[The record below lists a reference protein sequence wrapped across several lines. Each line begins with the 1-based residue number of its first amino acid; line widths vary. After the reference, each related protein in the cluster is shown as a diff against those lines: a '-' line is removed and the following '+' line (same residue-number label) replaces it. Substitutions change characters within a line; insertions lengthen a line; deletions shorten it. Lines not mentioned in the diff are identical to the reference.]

1 MQKSGSRGT
10 EVCIAGFSV
19 LYLLCNEIF
28 DNVFWQKGVWEMSK
42 RPIIF
47 SLLVVV
53 TLLASGG
60 VFAQGDTV
68 LHVFGP
74 AAIDVLG
81 SFAPADVQA
90 QVHEEVIGGYLDEN
104 PDVSDVA
111 WDAQGPI
118 EGGTT
123 RLMTAHL
130 AGEHID
136 VIACAAN
143 PTNGAY
149 VRRGVLRDLTEDIA
163 PFVDR
168 FEPAS
173 LDAYTIGGRVYG
185 IPVSTVSTST
195 FYYNVD
201 AFNELGLEEPDTYEE
216 FIELA
221 AALDAGGYFPV
232 LHQGKTVWMWPMWYF
247 ETAAQTM
254 GDPIA
259 KTVANLRGEASFTD
273 AEDVEALAR
282 IGQFVD
288 DGILARDSLSVD
300 WDGMRSAFASQQSAI
315 YYGGTWELPW
325 IEANVIDFE
334 WGVFEFPQLPDV
346 PGTRGHGGGPDEGFC
361 IYSRISD
368 EMLPHAVAF
377 LEYISRPDIAN
388 KHLGISSP
396 LATSIKG
403 VSVIES
409 DIADDLRSNH
419 FPNTVRFLDWI
430 WPTEI
435 NDAFQGAI
443 QGIVGG
449 TITAEE
455 GMTRVQSVFDDLV
468 ADGYSYD
475 D

>member
-1 MQKSGSRGT
+1 
-10 EVCIAGFSV
+10 
-19 LYLLCNEIF
+19 
-28 DNVFWQKGVWEMSK
+28 MSK
-42 RPIIF
+42 RLIIF

-53 TLLASGG
+53 TLLAVGG
-60 VFAQGDTV
+60 VLAQDRVV

-74 AAIDVLG
+74 AAIDTLG
-81 SFAPADVQA
+81 TFAPTDLQ
-90 QVHEEVIGGYLDEN
+90 EEVQQEVLDGFLAEN
-104 PDVSDVA
+104 PGVSEVL

-123 RLMTAHL
+123 RVMTAHL
-130 AGEHID
+130 AGERMD

-149 VRRGVLRDLTEDIA
+149 VRRGVVRDITDDIQ
-163 PFVDR
+163 PWVDR

-173 LDAYTIGGRVYG
+173 LDAYTVGGRAYG
-185 IPVSTVSTST
+185 IPVSTLSTSSF
-195 FYYNVD
+195 FYNTDV
-201 AFNELGLEEPDTYEE
+201 FNQLGLAEPDSYEE
-216 FIELA
+216 LIEVA
-221 AALDAGGYFPV
+221 AALDGAGYIPV

-254 GDPIA
+254 GDPIT
-259 KTVANLRGEASFTD
+259 KTVSNLRGEASFTD
-273 AEDVEALAR
+273 PEDVEALAR

-288 DGILARDSLSVD
+288 DGILDRDSLSVD

-325 IEANVIDFE
+325 LEENVTDFE

-346 PGTRGHGGGPDEGFC
+346 PGTRGHGGGPDDGFC
-361 IYSRISD
+361 IYSGIPD
-368 EMLPHAVAF
+368 DILPHAVAF
-377 LEYISRPDIAN
+377 LEYVSRPEIAE
-388 KHLGISSP
+388 KHLGIAQP
-396 LATSIKG
+396 LAASIKG
-403 VSVIES
+403 VTAIES
-409 DIADDLRSNH
+409 EIADDLRSNH

-443 QGIVGG
+443 QGMVGG

-455 GMTRVQSVFDDLV
+455 GMAQVQAVYDDLV
-468 ADGYSYD
+468 FDGYSYD

>member
-1 MQKSGSRGT
+1 MLKR
-10 EVCIAGFSV
+10 
-19 LYLLCNEIF
+19 LLCC
-28 DNVFWQKGVWEMSK
+28 
-42 RPIIF
+42 
-47 SLLVVV
+47 SLLFVL
-53 TLLASGG
+53 TLLAFGN
-60 VFAQGDTV
+60 VAAQDGLV

-81 SFAPADVQA
+81 SFAPEDVQA
-90 QVHEEVIGGYLDEN
+90 AVHEEVIGGFLAEN
-104 PDVSDVA
+104 ADVSEVA

-130 AGEHID
+130 AGERID

-149 VRRGVLRDLTEDIA
+149 VRRGVLHDLTDVIT
-163 PFVDR
+163 PWVDR

-201 AFNELGLEEPDTYEE
+201 VFNELGLEEPDTYEE
-216 FIELA
+216 MIELS
-221 AALDAGGYFPV
+221 AALDDAGYIPV

-259 KTVANLRGEASFTD
+259 KTIQNLRGEASFMD
-273 AEDVEALAR
+273 APDVEALAR

-288 DGILARDSLSVD
+288 DGILDRDSLSVD

-325 IEANVIDFE
+325 IEANVMDFE

-361 IYSRISD
+361 IYSGISD

-377 LEYISRPDIAN
+377 LEYISRPEIAD
-388 KHLGISSP
+388 KHLGISEP

-409 DIADDLRSNH
+409 DIADDLRGNH

-435 NDAFQGAI
+435 NDAFQSAI

-455 GMTRVQSVFDDLV
+455 GMAAVQGVFDDLV
-468 ADGYSYD
+468 FDGYSFD

>member
-1 MQKSGSRGT
+1 
-10 EVCIAGFSV
+10 
-19 LYLLCNEIF
+19 
-28 DNVFWQKGVWEMSK
+28 MSK
-42 RPIIF
+42 RLIIF

-53 TLLASGG
+53 TLLAVGG
-60 VFAQGDTV
+60 VLAQDVVV

-74 AAIDVLG
+74 AAIDTLG
-81 SFAPADVQA
+81 TFAPTDLQ
-90 QVHEEVIGGYLDEN
+90 EEVQQEVLDGFLAEN
-104 PDVSDVA
+104 PGVSEVL

-123 RLMTAHL
+123 RVMTAHL
-130 AGEHID
+130 AGERMD

-149 VRRGVLRDLTEDIA
+149 VRRGVVRDITDDIQ
-163 PFVDR
+163 PWVDR

-173 LDAYTIGGRVYG
+173 LDAYTVGGRAYG
-185 IPVSTVSTST
+185 IPVSTLSTSSF
-195 FYYNVD
+195 FYNTDV
-201 AFNELGLEEPDTYEE
+201 FNQLGLAEPDSYEE
-216 FIELA
+216 LIEVA
-221 AALDAGGYFPV
+221 AALDGAGYIPV

-254 GDPIA
+254 GDPIT
-259 KTVANLRGEASFTD
+259 KTVSNLRGEASFTD
-273 AEDVEALAR
+273 PEDVEALAR

-288 DGILARDSLSVD
+288 DGILDRDSLSVD

-325 IEANVIDFE
+325 LEENVTDFE

-346 PGTRGHGGGPDEGFC
+346 PGTRGHGGGPDDGFC
-361 IYSRISD
+361 IYSGIPD
-368 EMLPHAVAF
+368 DILPHAVAF
-377 LEYISRPDIAN
+377 LEYVSRPEIAE
-388 KHLGISSP
+388 KHLGIAQP
-396 LATSIKG
+396 LAASIKG
-403 VSVIES
+403 VTAIES
-409 DIADDLRSNH
+409 EIADDLRSNH

-443 QGIVGG
+443 QGMVGG

-455 GMTRVQSVFDDLV
+455 GMAQVQAVYDDLV
-468 ADGYSYD
+468 FDGYSYD

>member
-1 MQKSGSRGT
+1 
-10 EVCIAGFSV
+10 
-19 LYLLCNEIF
+19 
-28 DNVFWQKGVWEMSK
+28 MSK

-53 TLLASGG
+53 TLLAVGG
-60 VFAQGDTV
+60 VLAQDGVV

-74 AAIDVLG
+74 AAIDTLG
-81 SFAPADVQA
+81 TFAPTDLQEVVQ
-90 QVHEEVIGGYLDEN
+90 QEVLDGFLAEN
-104 PDVSDVA
+104 PGVSEVL

-123 RLMTAHL
+123 RVMTAHL
-130 AGEHID
+130 AGERMD
-136 VIACAAN
+136 VIVCAAN
-143 PTNGAY
+143 PTNGAF
-149 VRRGVLRDLTEDIA
+149 VRRGVVRDITDNIQ
-163 PFVDR
+163 PWVDR

-173 LDAYTIGGRVYG
+173 LDAYTVGGKAYG
-185 IPVSTVSTST
+185 IPVSTLSTSSF
-195 FYYNVD
+195 FYNTDV
-201 AFNELGLEEPDTYEE
+201 FNQLGLAEPDSYEE
-216 FIELA
+216 LIEVA
-221 AALDAGGYFPV
+221 AVLDGAGYIPV

-254 GDPIA
+254 GDPIT
-259 KTVANLRGEASFTD
+259 KTVSNLRGEASFTD
-273 AEDVEALAR
+273 PEDVEALAR

-288 DGILARDSLSVD
+288 DGILDRDSLSVD

-325 IEANVIDFE
+325 LEENVIDFE

-346 PGTRGHGGGPDEGFC
+346 PGTRGHGGGPDDGFC
-361 IYSRISD
+361 IYSGISD
-368 EMLPHAVAF
+368 DILPHAVAF
-377 LEYISRPDIAN
+377 LEYVSRPEVAE
-388 KHLGISSP
+388 KHLGIAQP
-396 LATSIKG
+396 LAASIKG
-403 VSVIES
+403 VTAIES
-409 DIADDLRSNH
+409 EIADDLRSNH

-443 QGIVGG
+443 QGMVGG

-455 GMTRVQSVFDDLV
+455 GMAQVQAVYDDLV
-468 ADGYSYD
+468 FDGYSYD

>member
-1 MQKSGSRGT
+1 MLKR
-10 EVCIAGFSV
+10 
-19 LYLLCNEIF
+19 LLCC
-28 DNVFWQKGVWEMSK
+28 
-42 RPIIF
+42 
-47 SLLVVV
+47 SLLFVV
-53 TLLASGG
+53 TLL
-60 VFAQGDTV
+60 VFGNVAAQDGSA

-81 SFAPADVQA
+81 SFAPEDVQA
-90 QVHEEVIGGYLDEN
+90 AVHEEVIGGFLAEN
-104 PDVSDVA
+104 PDVSEVV

-130 AGEHID
+130 AGERID

-149 VRRGVLRDLTEDIA
+149 VRRGVLLDLTDHIT
-163 PFVDR
+163 PWVDR

-201 AFNELGLEEPDTYEE
+201 VFNELGLAEPDTYEE
-216 FIELA
+216 MIALA
-221 AALDAGGYFPV
+221 AELDAAGYIPV

-259 KTVANLRGEASFTD
+259 KTIQNLRGEASFTD
-273 AEDVEALAR
+273 APDVEALAR

-288 DGILARDSLSVD
+288 DGILDRDSLSVD

-325 IEANVIDFE
+325 IEANVMDFE

-361 IYSRISD
+361 IYSGISD

-377 LEYISRPDIAN
+377 LEYISRPEIAD
-388 KHLGISSP
+388 KHLGISEP
-396 LATSIKG
+396 LATSVKG

-409 DIADDLRSNH
+409 DIADDLRGNH

-435 NDAFQGAI
+435 NDAFQSAI

-455 GMTRVQSVFDDLV
+455 GMAAVQDVYDDLV
-468 ADGYSYD
+468 FDGYSFD

>member
-1 MQKSGSRGT
+1 
-10 EVCIAGFSV
+10 
-19 LYLLCNEIF
+19 
-28 DNVFWQKGVWEMSK
+28 MSK
-42 RPIIF
+42 RLIVF

-53 TLLASGG
+53 TLLAVGG
-60 VFAQGDTV
+60 VLAQDSVV

-74 AAIDVLG
+74 AAIDTLG
-81 SFAPADVQA
+81 TFAPTDLQESVQ
-90 QVHEEVIGGYLDEN
+90 QEVLDGFLAEN
-104 PDVSDVA
+104 PGVSEVL

-123 RLMTAHL
+123 RVMTAHL
-130 AGEHID
+130 AGERMD

-149 VRRGVLRDLTEDIA
+149 VRRGVVRDITDDIQ
-163 PFVDR
+163 PWVDR

-173 LDAYTIGGRVYG
+173 LDAYTVGGRAYG
-185 IPVSTVSTST
+185 IPVSTLSTSSF
-195 FYYNVD
+195 FYNTDV
-201 AFNELGLEEPDTYEE
+201 FNQLGLAEPDSYEE
-216 FIELA
+216 LIEVA
-221 AALDAGGYFPV
+221 AALDGAGYIPV

-254 GDPIA
+254 GDPIT
-259 KTVANLRGEASFTD
+259 KTVSNLRGEASFTD
-273 AEDVEALAR
+273 PEDVEALAR

-288 DGILARDSLSVD
+288 DGILDRDSLSVD

-325 IEANVIDFE
+325 LEENVTDFE

-346 PGTRGHGGGPDEGFC
+346 PGTRGHGGGPDDGFC
-361 IYSRISD
+361 IYSGIPD
-368 EMLPHAVAF
+368 DILPHAVAF
-377 LEYISRPDIAN
+377 LEYVSRPEIAE
-388 KHLGISSP
+388 KHLGIAQP
-396 LATSIKG
+396 LAASIKG
-403 VSVIES
+403 VTAIES
-409 DIADDLRSNH
+409 EIADDLRSNH

-443 QGIVGG
+443 QGMVGG

-455 GMTRVQSVFDDLV
+455 GMAQVQAVYDDLV
-468 ADGYSYD
+468 FDGYSYD

>member
-1 MQKSGSRGT
+1 
-10 EVCIAGFSV
+10 
-19 LYLLCNEIF
+19 
-28 DNVFWQKGVWEMSK
+28 MSK
-42 RPIIF
+42 RLIIF
-47 SLLVVV
+47 SLLFVV
-53 TLLASGG
+53 TLLAVGG
-60 VFAQGDTV
+60 VLAQDGVV

-74 AAIDVLG
+74 AAIDTLG
-81 SFAPADVQA
+81 TFAPIDLQEVVQ
-90 QVHEEVIGGYLDEN
+90 QEVLDGFLAEN
-104 PDVSDVA
+104 PGVSEVL

-123 RLMTAHL
+123 RVMTAHL
-130 AGEHID
+130 AGERMD

-149 VRRGVLRDLTEDIA
+149 VRRGVVRDITDNIQ
-163 PFVDR
+163 PWVDR

-173 LDAYTIGGRVYG
+173 LDAYTVGGRAYG
-185 IPVSTVSTST
+185 IPVSTLSTSSF
-195 FYYNVD
+195 FYNTDV
-201 AFNELGLEEPDTYEE
+201 FNQLGLAEPDSYEE
-216 FIELA
+216 LIEVA
-221 AALDAGGYFPV
+221 AALDGAGYIPV

-259 KTVANLRGEASFTD
+259 KTVSNLRGEASFTD
-273 AEDVEALAR
+273 PEDVEALAR

-288 DGILARDSLSVD
+288 DGILDRDSLSVD

-325 IEANVIDFE
+325 LEENVTDFE

-346 PGTRGHGGGPDEGFC
+346 PGTRGHGGGPDDGFC
-361 IYSRISD
+361 IYSGIPD
-368 EMLPHAVAF
+368 DILPHAVAF
-377 LEYISRPDIAN
+377 LEYVSRPEVAE
-388 KHLGISSP
+388 KHLGIAQP
-396 LATSIKG
+396 LAASIKG
-403 VSVIES
+403 VTAIES
-409 DIADDLRSNH
+409 EIADDLRSNH

-443 QGIVGG
+443 QGMVGG

-455 GMTRVQSVFDDLV
+455 GMAQVQAVYDDLV
-468 ADGYSYD
+468 FDGYSYD

>member
-1 MQKSGSRGT
+1 
-10 EVCIAGFSV
+10 
-19 LYLLCNEIF
+19 
-28 DNVFWQKGVWEMSK
+28 MSK
-42 RPIIF
+42 RLIVF

-53 TLLASGG
+53 TLLAVGG
-60 VFAQGDTV
+60 VLAQDSVV

-74 AAIDVLG
+74 AAIDTLG
-81 SFAPADVQA
+81 TFAPTDLQESVQ
-90 QVHEEVIGGYLDEN
+90 QEVLDGFLAEN
-104 PDVSDVA
+104 PGVSEVL

-123 RLMTAHL
+123 RVMTAHL
-130 AGEHID
+130 AGERMD

-149 VRRGVLRDLTEDIA
+149 VRRGVVRDITDDIQ
-163 PFVDR
+163 PWVDR

-173 LDAYTIGGRVYG
+173 LDAYTVGGRAYG
-185 IPVSTVSTST
+185 IPVSTLSTSSF
-195 FYYNVD
+195 FYNTDV
-201 AFNELGLEEPDTYEE
+201 FNQLGLAEPDSYEE
-216 FIELA
+216 LIEVA
-221 AALDAGGYFPV
+221 AALEGAGYIPV

-254 GDPIA
+254 GDPIT
-259 KTVANLRGEASFTD
+259 KTVSNLRGEASFTD
-273 AEDVEALAR
+273 PEDVEALAR

-288 DGILARDSLSVD
+288 DGILDRDSLSVD

-325 IEANVIDFE
+325 LEENVTDFE

-346 PGTRGHGGGPDEGFC
+346 PGTRGHGGGPDDGFC
-361 IYSRISD
+361 IYSGIPD
-368 EMLPHAVAF
+368 DILPHAVAF
-377 LEYISRPDIAN
+377 LEYVSRPEIAE
-388 KHLGISSP
+388 KHLGIAQP
-396 LATSIKG
+396 LAASIKG
-403 VSVIES
+403 VTAIES
-409 DIADDLRSNH
+409 EIADDLRSNH

-443 QGIVGG
+443 QGMVGG

-455 GMTRVQSVFDDLV
+455 GMAQVQAVYDDLV
-468 ADGYSYD
+468 FDGYSYD

>member
-1 MQKSGSRGT
+1 MMKR
-10 EVCIAGFSV
+10 
-19 LYLLCNEIF
+19 LLCGLLLF
-28 DNVFWQKGVWEMSK
+28 LLT
-42 RPIIF
+42 
-47 SLLVVV
+47 LLVFGNVAAQDG
-53 TLLASGG
+53 LA
-60 VFAQGDTV
+60 

-81 SFAPADVQA
+81 SFAPEDVQA
-90 QVHEEVIGGYLDEN
+90 AVHEEVIGGFLAEN
-104 PDVSDVA
+104 PDVSEVV

-130 AGEHID
+130 AGERID

-149 VRRGVLRDLTEDIA
+149 VRRGVLLDLTDIITPWA
-163 PFVDR
+163 DR

-201 AFNELGLEEPDTYEE
+201 VFNELGLAEPDTYEDM
-216 FIELA
+216 IELA
-221 AALDAGGYFPV
+221 AALDAAGYVPV

-254 GDPIA
+254 GDPIS
-259 KTVANLRGEASFTD
+259 KTIQNLRGEASFTD
-273 AEDVEALAR
+273 APDVEALAR

-288 DGILARDSLSVD
+288 DGILDRDSLSVD

-325 IEANVIDFE
+325 IEANVMDFE

-361 IYSRISD
+361 IYSGIPD

-377 LEYISRPDIAN
+377 LEYISRPEIAD
-388 KHLGISSP
+388 KHLGISQP

-409 DIADDLRSNH
+409 DIADDLRGNH

-435 NDAFQGAI
+435 NDAFQSAI

-455 GMTRVQSVFDDLV
+455 GMAAVQGVFDDLV
-468 ADGYSYD
+468 FDGYSFD

>member
-1 MQKSGSRGT
+1 
-10 EVCIAGFSV
+10 
-19 LYLLCNEIF
+19 
-28 DNVFWQKGVWEMSK
+28 MSK
-42 RPIIF
+42 RLFIF

-53 TLLASGG
+53 TLLAVGG
-60 VFAQGDTV
+60 VLAQDDVV

-74 AAIDVLG
+74 AAIDTLG
-81 SFAPADVQA
+81 TFAPIDLQEVVQ
-90 QVHEEVIGGYLDEN
+90 QEVLDGFLAEN
-104 PDVSDVA
+104 PGVSEVL

-123 RLMTAHL
+123 RVMTAHL
-130 AGEHID
+130 AGERMD

-149 VRRGVLRDLTEDIA
+149 VRRGVVRDITDNIQ
-163 PFVDR
+163 PWVDR

-173 LDAYTIGGRVYG
+173 LDAYTVGGRAYG
-185 IPVSTVSTST
+185 IPVSTLSTSSF
-195 FYYNVD
+195 FYNTDV
-201 AFNELGLEEPDTYEE
+201 FNQLGLAEPDSYEE
-216 FIELA
+216 LIEVA
-221 AALDAGGYFPV
+221 AVLDGAGYIPV

-259 KTVANLRGEASFTD
+259 KTVSNLRGEASFTD
-273 AEDVEALAR
+273 PEDVEALAR

-288 DGILARDSLSVD
+288 DGILDRDSLSVD

-325 IEANVIDFE
+325 LEENVIDFE

-346 PGTRGHGGGPDEGFC
+346 PGTRGHGGGPDDGFC
-361 IYSRISD
+361 IYSGISD
-368 EMLPHAVAF
+368 DILPHAVAF
-377 LEYISRPDIAN
+377 LEYVSRPEVAE
-388 KHLGISSP
+388 KHLGIAQP
-396 LATSIKG
+396 LAASIKG
-403 VSVIES
+403 VTAIES
-409 DIADDLRSNH
+409 EIADDLRSNH

-443 QGIVGG
+443 QGMVGG

-455 GMTRVQSVFDDLV
+455 GMAQVQAVYDDLV
-468 ADGYSYD
+468 FDGYSYD

>member
-1 MQKSGSRGT
+1 
-10 EVCIAGFSV
+10 
-19 LYLLCNEIF
+19 
-28 DNVFWQKGVWEMSK
+28 MSK
-42 RPIIF
+42 RLFIF

-53 TLLASGG
+53 TLLAVGG
-60 VFAQGDTV
+60 VLAQDGVV

-74 AAIDVLG
+74 AAIDTLG
-81 SFAPADVQA
+81 TFAPIDLQEVVQ
-90 QVHEEVIGGYLDEN
+90 QEVLDGFLAEN
-104 PDVSDVA
+104 PGVSEVL

-123 RLMTAHL
+123 RVMTAHL
-130 AGEHID
+130 AGERMD

-149 VRRGVLRDLTEDIA
+149 VRRGVVRDITDNIQ
-163 PFVDR
+163 PWVDR

-173 LDAYTIGGRVYG
+173 LDAYTVGGRAYG
-185 IPVSTVSTST
+185 IPVSTLSTSSF
-195 FYYNVD
+195 FYNTDV
-201 AFNELGLEEPDTYEE
+201 FNQLGLAEPDSYEE
-216 FIELA
+216 LIEVA
-221 AALDAGGYFPV
+221 AVLDGAGYIPV

-259 KTVANLRGEASFTD
+259 KTVSNLRGEASFTD
-273 AEDVEALAR
+273 PEDVEALAR

-288 DGILARDSLSVD
+288 DGILDRDSLSVD

-325 IEANVIDFE
+325 LEENVIDFE

-346 PGTRGHGGGPDEGFC
+346 PGTRGHGGGPDDGFC
-361 IYSRISD
+361 IYSGISD
-368 EMLPHAVAF
+368 DILPHAVAF
-377 LEYISRPDIAN
+377 LEYVSRPEVAE
-388 KHLGISSP
+388 KHLGIAQP
-396 LATSIKG
+396 LAASIKG
-403 VSVIES
+403 VTAIES
-409 DIADDLRSNH
+409 EIADDLRSNH

-443 QGIVGG
+443 QGMVGG

-455 GMTRVQSVFDDLV
+455 GMAQVQAVYDDLV
-468 ADGYSYD
+468 FDGYSYD

>member
-1 MQKSGSRGT
+1 MFKRVFLCSLF
-10 EVCIAGFSV
+10 VV
-19 LYLLCNEIF
+19 L
-28 DNVFWQKGVWEMSK
+28 
-42 RPIIF
+42 
-47 SLLVVV
+47 
-53 TLLASGG
+53 TLLAFGNVAAQDG
-60 VFAQGDTV
+60 VV

-81 SFAPADVQA
+81 SFAPEDVQA
-90 QVHEEVIGGYLDEN
+90 AVHEEVIGGYLAEN
-104 PDVSDVA
+104 PDVSEVA

-130 AGEHID
+130 AGERID

-149 VRRGVLRDLTEDIA
+149 VRRGVLRDLTDDIT
-163 PFVDR
+163 PWVDR

-173 LDAYTIGGRVYG
+173 LDAYTVGGRVYG

-201 AFNELGLEEPDTYEE
+201 VFNELGLSEPDTYEE
-216 FIELA
+216 MIELA
-221 AALDAGGYFPV
+221 AALDAAGYVPV

-259 KTVANLRGEASFTD
+259 KTVQNLRGEASFAD
-273 AEDVEALAR
+273 APDVEALAR

-288 DGILARDSLSVD
+288 DGILDRDSLSVD

-325 IEANVIDFE
+325 IEANVMDFE

-346 PGTRGHGGGPDEGFC
+346 PGTRGHGGGP
-361 IYSRISD
+361 
-368 EMLPHAVAF
+368 
-377 LEYISRPDIAN
+377 
-388 KHLGISSP
+388 
-396 LATSIKG
+396 
-403 VSVIES
+403 
-409 DIADDLRSNH
+409 
-419 FPNTVRFLDWI
+419 
-430 WPTEI
+430 
-435 NDAFQGAI
+435 
-443 QGIVGG
+443 
-449 TITAEE
+449 
-455 GMTRVQSVFDDLV
+455 
-468 ADGYSYD
+468 
-475 D
+475 